1 MAFKLDYSLRCLNTD
16 TIAGV
21 FYNDKNGSSFI
32 TSKSSSKNLSNE
44 NKHTLLFPKNWHFNS
59 RFVLKTTKTPVFVF
73 ITEIRWQTFWRDK
86 WRSVFD
92 VVKRLLYKQNEFSP
106 FRFWWLPEETNT
118 GAKRKEF
125 LVQRLL
131 GGFIWL
137 RRGSKILWNQ
147 VRQSWNSL
155 PTATAK
161 ALQP

>member
-1 MAFKLDYSLRCLNTD
+1 MWLLF
-16 TIAGV
+16 GV
-21 FYNDKNGSSFI
+21 IQFI
-32 TSKSSSKNLSNE
+32 HLYPLVASKHLKKNLLGSYE
-44 NKHTLLFPKNWHFNS
+44 CLDKLEGKIRKCLFFMLKYSKITLCTINISFLAH
-59 RFVLKTTKTPVFVF
+59 
-73 ITEIRWQTFWRDK
+73 E
-86 WRSVFD
+86 
-92 VVKRLLYKQNEFSP
+92 QNHFSP

-118 GAKRKEF
+118 GAKWKEF

-137 RRGSKILWNQ
+137 WCGSKILWNQ